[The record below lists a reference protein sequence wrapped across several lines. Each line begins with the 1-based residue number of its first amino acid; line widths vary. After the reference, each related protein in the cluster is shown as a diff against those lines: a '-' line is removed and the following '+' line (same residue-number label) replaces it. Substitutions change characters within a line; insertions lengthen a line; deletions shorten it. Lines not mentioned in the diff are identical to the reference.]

1 MHALGFLGIRGVEL
15 AEHSSPA
22 AIAGSVTDVEFLGG
36 GGGGVQDELLGL
48 WIEVRGGLQRLHVR
62 TVTALGHG
70 EATESLEVH
79 QVGHHLVVALGTEVA
94 HSTAEQTPL
103 HAHLHHEGK
112 VNVAEHLDGG
122 QRLAGIAGSTLGF
135 LEHTAG
141 QAQLQHLLQLA
152 GDCLA
157 ALLQWQADGRQHVDL
172 VEQFADCSAGF
183 GEFAVEDG
191 LQVFGNGFCQELI
204 DLSLQSCWGI
214 TTAGSGGSVL
224 GYFGVFL

>member
-15 AEHSSPA
+15 AEHCSPA
-22 AIAGSVTDVEFLGG
+22 AIAGSVTDVELLGG

-48 WIEVRGGLQRLHVR
+48 WVEVRGGLQRLHVG
-62 TVTALGHG
+62 TVAALGHR

-103 HAHLHHEGK
+103 HAHLHHEGE
-112 VNVAEHLDGG
+112 VNVAEHLDSG
-122 QRLAGIAGSTLGF
+122 QGLAGVTGSALGF

-157 ALLQWQADGRQHVDL
+157 ALLQWQTDGRQHVNL
-172 VEQFADCSAGF
+172 VEQFADCLAGF
-183 GEFAVEDG
+183 REFAVEDG
-191 LQVFGNGFCQELI
+191 LQIVGNGFCQELI
-204 DLSLQSCWGI
+204 DLSLQSCWSF
-214 TTAGSGGSVL
+214 TATGRSLSVL